1 MKVKET
7 SVDFHSSNNPGEQ
20 VLVKVVTVKNSSFD
34 LWLLLSPCQFLCII
48 IMETKTNKQSLPWS
62 RGKSP
67 GFESL

>member
-34 LWLLLSPCQFLCII
+34 LWLLLSLCQFLCII
-48 IMETKTNKQSLPWS
+48 VIENKTNKQSLPWL

-67 GFESL
+67 GFES

>member
-7 SVDFHSSNNPGEQ
+7 FVDFHSGNCPGKQ

-34 LWLLLSPCQFLCII
+34 LWPLISPCQFLCII
-48 IMETKTNKQSLPWS
+48 IMETKTNKQSLPWL
-62 RGKSP
+62 RGKRP